1 MGNVGIG
8 ELAVLVL
15 LVLLVFGP
23 NKLPEIMRNLG
34 KAYRT
39 FQEETHKA
47 TTVLREGLEGS
58 SQTPPGPG
66 VVDTPDA
73 PVSDHKPE
81 RTHEDT

>member
-15 LVLLVFGP
+15 VILLVFGP
-23 NKLPEIMRNLG
+23 NRLPEIMRNLG

-47 TTVLREGLEGS
+47 TSVLREGIEGS
-58 SQTPPGPG
+58 SQAQPPGPG
-66 VVDTPDA
+66 VVDKPDEPDA
-73 PVSDHKPE
+73 KPQRE
-81 RTHEDT
+81 HEDT